1 MYLLSEIH
9 FAIKCIELKTCKGFL
24 EIATHDFFLPDC
36 LLRPLLTGFSRRT
49 IRYYIQENIIE
60 PPSGRGRGGF
70 YYNSHLSDLLKIRS
84 LQEKGLNL
92 SFIKDILKGTERAVK
107 EDSQIYARDLRVRYK
122 IVPGLEINI
131 SRSLEEKKSKKILEI
146 IRLIKSNF

>member
-1 MYLLSEIH
+1 MLYKKPDNNKVKKYAIEEIS
-9 FAIKCIELKTCKGFL
+9 I
-24 EIATHDFFLPDC
+24 
-36 LLRPLLTGFSRRT
+36 LTGFSRRT
-49 IRYYIQENIIE
+49 IRYYIQENIIK

-70 YYNSHLSDLLKIRS
+70 YYNNHLSDLLKIRS

-92 SFIKDILKGTERAVK
+92 SFIKDILKGTEQTVK

-131 SRSLEEKKSKKILEI
+131 SRSLEEKKSKKGQE
-146 IRLIKSNF
+146 RNR

>member
-1 MYLLSEIH
+1 MLYKESDNNKVKKYTIEEIS
-9 FAIKCIELKTCKGFL
+9 I
-24 EIATHDFFLPDC
+24 
-36 LLRPLLTGFSRRT
+36 LTGFSRRT

-70 YYNSHLSDLLKIRS
+70 YHNGHLSDLLKIRS

-92 SFIKDILKGTERAVK
+92 NLIKDIIKGTERAVK
-107 EDSQIYARDLRVRYK
+107 KNPQIYARDLRVRYK
-122 IVPGLEINI
+122 IIPGLEINI

>member
-1 MYLLSEIH
+1 MLYKESDNNKVKKYTIEEIS
-9 FAIKCIELKTCKGFL
+9 I
-24 EIATHDFFLPDC
+24 
-36 LLRPLLTGFSRRT
+36 LTGFSRRT

-60 PPSGRGRGGF
+60 PPPGRGRGGF

-92 SFIKDILKGTERAVK
+92 SFIKDILKGTEQIVK

>member
-1 MYLLSEIH
+1 MLHKETDKNKVKKYTIEEIS
-9 FAIKCIELKTCKGFL
+9 I
-24 EIATHDFFLPDC
+24 
-36 LLRPLLTGFSRRT
+36 LTGFSRRT

-70 YYNSHLSDLLKIRS
+70 YYNNHLSDLLKIRS
-84 LQEKGLNL
+84 LQKKGLNL

-107 EDSQIYARDLRVRYK
+107 EDSQIYVRDLRVRYK

>member
-1 MYLLSEIH
+1 MLYKEPDKNKMKKYTIEEIS
-9 FAIKCIELKTCKGFL
+9 T
-24 EIATHDFFLPDC
+24 
-36 LLRPLLTGFSRRT
+36 LTGFSRRT
-49 IRYYIQENIIE
+49 IRYYIHENIIE

-107 EDSQIYARDLRVRYK
+107 EDSQIYVRDLRVRYK

>member
-1 MYLLSEIH
+1 MLYKEPENNKVKKYTIEEIS
-9 FAIKCIELKTCKGFL
+9 I
-24 EIATHDFFLPDC
+24 
-36 LLRPLLTGFSRRT
+36 LTGFSRRT

-92 SFIKDILKGTERAVK
+92 SFIKDILKGTEQIVK

-122 IVPGLEINI
+122 IVPGLEVNI

>member
-1 MYLLSEIH
+1 MKKYTIKEISN
-9 FAIKCIELKTCKGFL
+9 
-24 EIATHDFFLPDC
+24 
-36 LLRPLLTGFSRRT
+36 LTGFSRRT
-49 IRYYIQENIIE
+49 IRYYIQKNIIE

-70 YYNSHLSDLLKIRS
+70 YYSSHLSDLSKIRS

-92 SFIKDILKGTERAVK
+92 SIIKDIIQGTVRAVK
-107 EDSQIYARDLRVRYK
+107 GDSQIYARDLRVRYK
-122 IVPGLEINI
+122 IIPGFEINV

>member
-1 MYLLSEIH
+1 MKKYTIAEIS
-9 FAIKCIELKTCKGFL
+9 I
-24 EIATHDFFLPDC
+24 
-36 LLRPLLTGFSRRT
+36 LTGFSRRT
-49 IRYYIQENIIE
+49 IRYYIHKNIIE

-92 SFIKDILKGTERAVK
+92 SFIKDVLKGKEREVK
-107 EDSQIYARDLRVRYK
+107 KDSQIYARDLRVRYK

-146 IRLIKSNF
+146 IRLIRSNF

>member
-1 MYLLSEIH
+1 MLNKEPDNNKMKKYTIEEIS
-9 FAIKCIELKTCKGFL
+9 I
-24 EIATHDFFLPDC
+24 
-36 LLRPLLTGFSRRT
+36 LTGFSRRT
-49 IRYYIQENIIE
+49 IRYYIQQNIIE

-70 YYNSHLSDLLKIRS
+70 YYKSHLSDLLKIRS

-92 SFIKDILKGTERAVK
+92 SFIKDTLREPKRVVK

>member
-1 MYLLSEIH
+1 MIYKESDKNKAKKYTIEEIS
-9 FAIKCIELKTCKGFL
+9 I
-24 EIATHDFFLPDC
+24 
-36 LLRPLLTGFSRRT
+36 LTGFSRRT
-49 IRYYIQENIIE
+49 VRYYIQKNIIG

-92 SFIKDILKGTERAVK
+92 SFIKDILKGTERIVK

>member
-1 MYLLSEIH
+1 MLFRSNNKVKKYTIEEIS
-9 FAIKCIELKTCKGFL
+9 I
-24 EIATHDFFLPDC
+24 
-36 LLRPLLTGFSRRT
+36 LTGFSRRT
-49 IRYYIQENIIE
+49 IRYYIEENIIE

-70 YYNSHLSDLLKIRS
+70 YYNSHLSDLSKIRS

>member
-1 MYLLSEIH
+1 MLYKESDKNKVKKYTIEEIS
-9 FAIKCIELKTCKGFL
+9 I
-24 EIATHDFFLPDC
+24 
-36 LLRPLLTGFSRRT
+36 LTGFSRRT
-49 IRYYIQENIIE
+49 IRYYIQENIIK

-92 SFIKDILKGTERAVK
+92 SFIKDILKGTEQAVK

-122 IVPGLEINI
+122 IVPGLEVNI

>member
-1 MYLLSEIH
+1 MPYKESENN
-9 FAIKCIELKTCKGFL
+9 KVKKYTIE
-24 EIATHDFFLPDC
+24 EISI
-36 LLRPLLTGFSRRT
+36 LTGFSRRT

-70 YYNSHLSDLLKIRS
+70 YYNSHLTDLLKIRS

-107 EDSQIYARDLRVRYK
+107 EDSQIYVRDLRVRYK

>member
-1 MYLLSEIH
+1 MLYKERENNKVKKYTIEEIS
-9 FAIKCIELKTCKGFL
+9 I
-24 EIATHDFFLPDC
+24 
-36 LLRPLLTGFSRRT
+36 LTGFSRRT

-92 SFIKDILKGTERAVK
+92 SLIKDILKGTERAVK

>member
-1 MYLLSEIH
+1 MLYKEPD
-9 FAIKCIELKTCKGFL
+9 KNKVKKYTIE
-24 EIATHDFFLPDC
+24 EMSN
-36 LLRPLLTGFSRRT
+36 LTGCSRRT
-49 IRYYIQENIIE
+49 IRYYIQKKIIE

-107 EDSQIYARDLRVRYK
+107 EDSQIYTRDLRVRYK

-131 SRSLEEKKSKKILEI
+131 SRILEEKKSKKILEI

>member
-1 MYLLSEIH
+1 MLDKELENNEVKKYTIKELSI
-9 FAIKCIELKTCKGFL
+9 
-24 EIATHDFFLPDC
+24 
-36 LLRPLLTGFSRRT
+36 LTGFSRRN

-92 SFIKDILKGTERAVK
+92 RFIKDTLKGTEQVGK
-107 EDSQIYARDLRVRYK
+107 EDSQIYARDLRVRYR

>member
-1 MYLLSEIH
+1 MLYKESDNNKVKKYTIEEIS
-9 FAIKCIELKTCKGFL
+9 I
-24 EIATHDFFLPDC
+24 
-36 LLRPLLTGFSRRT
+36 LTGFSRRT

-92 SFIKDILKGTERAVK
+92 SFIKDILKGTERALK
-107 EDSQIYARDLRVRYK
+107 EDSQIYVRDLRVRYK
-122 IVPGLEINI
+122 IVPGFEINI

>member
-1 MYLLSEIH
+1 MLNKEPDNNKMKKYTIEEIS
-9 FAIKCIELKTCKGFL
+9 I
-24 EIATHDFFLPDC
+24 
-36 LLRPLLTGFSRRT
+36 LTGFSRRT
-49 IRYYIQENIIE
+49 IRYYIEENIIE

>member
-1 MYLLSEIH
+1 MLGNELDKNKEKKYTIEEISS
-9 FAIKCIELKTCKGFL
+9 
-24 EIATHDFFLPDC
+24 
-36 LLRPLLTGFSRRT
+36 LTGFSRRT

-92 SFIKDILKGTERAVK
+92 NSIKNILKGTEQLVK
-107 EDSQIYARDLRVRYK
+107 EDSEIYTRDLRVRYE

-131 SRSLEEKKSKKILEI
+131 SRSLEEKESKKILEI
-146 IRLIKSNF
+146 IRLIKNIFIKL

>member
-1 MYLLSEIH
+1 MLYKEPAKNKVKKYTIEEIS
-9 FAIKCIELKTCKGFL
+9 I
-24 EIATHDFFLPDC
+24 
-36 LLRPLLTGFSRRT
+36 LTGFSRRT

-92 SFIKDILKGTERAVK
+92 SFIKDILKGTEQIVI

>member
-1 MYLLSEIH
+1 MLYKEPDKNKVKKYTIEEIS
-9 FAIKCIELKTCKGFL
+9 I
-24 EIATHDFFLPDC
+24 
-36 LLRPLLTGFSRRT
+36 LTGFSRRT

-107 EDSQIYARDLRVRYK
+107 EDFPIYARDLRVRYK

>member
-1 MYLLSEIH
+1 MLYKEPDKNKVKKYTIEEIS
-9 FAIKCIELKTCKGFL
+9 I
-24 EIATHDFFLPDC
+24 
-36 LLRPLLTGFSRRT
+36 LTGFSRRT

-70 YYNSHLSDLLKIRS
+70 YYNSHLTDLLKIRS

>member
-1 MYLLSEIH
+1 MLDKELENNEVKKYTIKELSI
-9 FAIKCIELKTCKGFL
+9 
-24 EIATHDFFLPDC
+24 
-36 LLRPLLTGFSRRT
+36 LTGFSRRN

-92 SFIKDILKGTERAVK
+92 RFIKDTLKGTEQVVK
-107 EDSQIYARDLRVRYK
+107 EDSQIYARDLRVRYR

>member
-1 MYLLSEIH
+1 MLDKELENNEVKKYTIKELSI
-9 FAIKCIELKTCKGFL
+9 
-24 EIATHDFFLPDC
+24 
-36 LLRPLLTGFSRRT
+36 LTGFSRRT

-92 SFIKDILKGTERAVK
+92 RFIKDTLKGTEQVVK
-107 EDSQIYARDLRVRYK
+107 EDSQIYARDLRVRYR

>member
-1 MYLLSEIH
+1 MLYKEPDKNKVKKYTIEEIS
-9 FAIKCIELKTCKGFL
+9 I
-24 EIATHDFFLPDC
+24 
-36 LLRPLLTGFSRRT
+36 LTGFSRRT

>member
-1 MYLLSEIH
+1 MLYKEADKNKVKKYTIEEIS
-9 FAIKCIELKTCKGFL
+9 I
-24 EIATHDFFLPDC
+24 
-36 LLRPLLTGFSRRT
+36 LTGFSRRT
-49 IRYYIQENIIE
+49 IRYYIQENIIR

-84 LQEKGLNL
+84 LQEKGVNL
-92 SFIKDILKGTERAVK
+92 SFIKDILKGTEQVVK
-107 EDSQIYARDLRVRYK
+107 EDSQIYTRDLRVRYK

>member
-1 MYLLSEIH
+1 MPYKEPAKNKVKRYTIEEIS
-9 FAIKCIELKTCKGFL
+9 I
-24 EIATHDFFLPDC
+24 
-36 LLRPLLTGFSRRT
+36 LTGFSRRT
-49 IRYYIQENIIE
+49 IRYYIQKKIIE

-70 YYNSHLSDLLKIRS
+70 YYDNHLSDLVKIRS
-84 LQEKGLNL
+84 LQKEGLNL
-92 SFIKDILKGTERAVK
+92 SLIKDVLKGTERIVK
-107 EDSQIYARDLRVRYK
+107 VDPKIYSRDLRVRYK